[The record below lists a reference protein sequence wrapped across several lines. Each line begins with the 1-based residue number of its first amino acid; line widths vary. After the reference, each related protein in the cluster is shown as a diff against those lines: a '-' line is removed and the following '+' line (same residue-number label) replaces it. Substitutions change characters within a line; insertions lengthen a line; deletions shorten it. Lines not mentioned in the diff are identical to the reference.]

1 VEENVRTSDSTCC
14 SRDENDFVIEYSAG
28 IPEGLAGIP
37 EGTGPGSSGSIGT
50 GSSDSIGVCTDIG
63 TTKFK
68 DDSSDENMR
77 RMILRMFEVKEA
89 DIRTFSPLSLAF
101 LGDAV
106 YSVII
111 RTMIVSRGSRQ
122 PEKLHNE
129 TTRYV
134 SAARQAAI
142 GRAIADLLTEE
153 EAKIYKRGRN
163 ASPYHH
169 AKHASLKDYLE
180 ATALE
185 TLCGYMYLQDR
196 MDRFMMLLQAGI
208 ERTTGQ

>member
-1 VEENVRTSDSTCC
+1 MEESVKVTDPAAGSAAGDDCTVKYLDST
-14 SRDENDFVIEYSAG
+14 AT
-28 IPEGLAGIP
+28 AA
-37 EGTGPGSSGSIGT
+37 
-50 GSSDSIGVCTDIG
+50 
-63 TTKFK
+63 
-68 DDSSDENMR
+68 DDNMR

-89 DIRTFSPLSLAF
+89 DIRTYSPLSLAF

-111 RTMIVSRGSRQ
+111 RTIIVSRGSRQ

-134 SAARQAAI
+134 SAGRQAAI

-153 EAKIYKRGRN
+153 EARVYKRGRN

-169 AKHASLKDYLE
+169 AKNASLKDYLE

-185 TLCGYMYLQDR
+185 TLCGYMYLQDQTE
-196 MDRFMMLLQAGI
+196 RFMMLLRAGI
-208 ERTTGQ
+208 ERTEETFGKQSQYGKEVID